1 MNRCEL
7 YLSEISGK
15 FIKYEDILATSHT
28 PQLCGVWLVTGMSSY
43 LINLPKILDRYN
55 AFDITYNLVERN
67 LIIQKVES
75 LFTQFSTE
83 DQMKKIA
90 CTDFLIHVLTN
101 DLERS
106 EYFSHLHL
114 NEFEEIS
121 SLLQIFSNHQCLI

>member
-7 YLSEISGK
+7 YLSEISGR

-28 PQLCGVWLVTGMSSY
+28 PQLCGVWLVTGMFSY

-67 LIIQKVES
+67 PIIQKVES

-90 CTDFLIHVLTN
+90 CTDFLIHMLTN

-106 EYFSHLHL
+106 EYFRPSPLK
-114 NEFEEIS
+114 
-121 SLLQIFSNHQCLI
+121 